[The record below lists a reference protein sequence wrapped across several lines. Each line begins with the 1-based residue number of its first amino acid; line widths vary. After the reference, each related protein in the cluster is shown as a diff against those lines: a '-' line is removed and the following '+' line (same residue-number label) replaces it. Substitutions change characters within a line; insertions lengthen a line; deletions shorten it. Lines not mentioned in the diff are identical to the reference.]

1 MNLRDLHYV
10 VAVADHGH
18 FGHAA
23 SACNV
28 SQPTLSG
35 QIGKLEQELG
45 VEIFS
50 RVGRT
55 IRPTEAGEQIV
66 AHARRAVAA
75 AQDIVDAARANR
87 DPLSGRLR
95 IGVIP
100 TIAPYLM
107 PYVLP
112 LAAEKLPNAPL
123 VLVEDTTANIVP
135 QVCEGKLDAAIV
147 ATQEDAPEL
156 LSMDLYDEPFF
167 VAMPANHPL
176 VARSEV
182 AASDID
188 PKALLLLTDGH
199 CLRDQAL
206 DLCSHPL
213 VGGGVMADMRA
224 TSLRDAP
231 ASHGGRAGRDPAAAP
246 RDRMR
251 AGGYGPARDPA
262 AGGRPRLSPRAARL
276 SPPLAAHQG
285 ADRACAHRSHLAAGG
300 GAQPQGLSR
309 TDRLLLSAP
318 SSPPMMRCGRLP
330 V

>member
-1 MNLRDLHYV
+1 MNLRDLHYI
-10 VAVADHGH
+10 VAVADHAH

-23 SACNV
+23 QACNV

-66 AHARRAVAA
+66 AHARRAIAA

-95 IGVIP
+95 LGIIP

-112 LAAEKLPNAPL
+112 LAGEKLPNAPI
-123 VLVEDTTANIVP
+123 VLVEDTTGQIVP
-135 QVCEGKLDAAIV
+135 QVIDGKLDAAIV
-147 ATQEDAPEL
+147 ATQEVAPEL
-156 LSMDLYDEPFF
+156 LSIDLYDEPFF
-167 VAMPANHPL
+167 VAMPANHAL
-176 VARSEV
+176 VARKEV

-188 PKALLLLTDGH
+188 PKTLLLLTDGH

-206 DLCSHPL
+206 DLCNHPQI
-213 VGGGVMADMRA
+213 GGGVMADMRA
-224 TSLRDAP
+224 SSLETLLHLTAAGQGVTLLPRLAIEC
-231 ASHGGRAGRDPAAAP
+231 GRAD
-246 RDRMR
+246 
-251 AGGYGPARDPA
+251 
-262 AGGRPRLSPRAARL
+262 
-276 SPPLAAHQG
+276 
-285 ADRACAHRSHLAAGG
+285 
-300 GAQPQGLSR
+300 
-309 TDRLLLSAP
+309 TDRLATRPLAGDHSYRRVRLVHRRR
-318 SSPPMMRCGRLP
+318 SPRTKALIELARIIRMSLP
-330 V
+330 AGVRSLKG